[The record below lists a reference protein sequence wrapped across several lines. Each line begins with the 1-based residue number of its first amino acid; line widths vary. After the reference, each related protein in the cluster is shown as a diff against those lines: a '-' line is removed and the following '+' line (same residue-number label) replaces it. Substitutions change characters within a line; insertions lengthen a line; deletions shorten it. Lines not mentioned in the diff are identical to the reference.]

1 MSQSRWQRGVAA
13 LTAIYITRMLG
24 LFMIFPVF
32 SLYANELAGANK
44 TLVGIA
50 LGIYGLSQ
58 GLLQIPCGW
67 LSDRFGR
74 KPVIAAGLLLFVAGS
89 LLAATA
95 TTITMMI
102 AARAVQ
108 GMGAIAAVTLAYA
121 TDITPSEKLGKV
133 MAILGGSIGMAF
145 VLSLIIGPLVAAWI
159 GVAGL
164 FYLIALIAGL
174 ALVASLRLPLVA
186 TRPQTAA
193 TGHYDKRQLMQAAAA
208 IFFLHGVF
216 TAPFLVL
223 PPLLVDAG
231 IAKANHW
238 WLYLPANLVALCFM
252 RVKATPHPLNFGIS
266 YLLLA
271 VGTGLLAM
279 PFGTWWLLFALS
291 IYFIAFYRLE
301 TGLPHWV
308 AQNAAPDSRGKA
320 MGGAYRLA
328 RRAWSGDGLL
338 FQCAI
343 PRQLLRWRGGG
354 APVARPAAGDRPA
367 AARRRLRLR
376 RAPFAENRQ
385 NHYTTRRKTPQYL
398 INN

>member
-1 MSQSRWQRGVAA
+1 MATSWQRGIAI
-13 LTAIYITRMLG
+13 LTGIYVSRMLG
-24 LFMIFPVF
+24 LFMVFPVF
-32 SLYANELAGANK
+32 SLYASELAGANK
-44 TLVGIA
+44 TLVGVA

-58 GLLQIPCGW
+58 GLLQLPCGW

-121 TDITPSEKLGKV
+121 TDITPGEKLGKV

-145 VLSLIIGPLVAAWI
+145 VLSLIIGPLIAAWI

-174 ALVASLRLPLVA
+174 ALVVSLRLPLVA

-216 TAPFLVL
+216 TATFLVL

-308 AQNAAPDSRGKA
+308 AHIASPDARGRA
-320 MGGAYRLA
+320 MGLYSSAQFLG
-328 RRAWSGDGLL
+328 S
-338 FQCAI
+338 FC
-343 PRQLLRWRGGG
+343 GG
-354 APVARPAAGDRPA
+354 AVAGRLWHDLSPATVLLPLVA
-367 AARRRLRLR
+367 ACACAALLLLKIGKTTTLR
-376 RAPFAENRQ
+376 AAT
-385 NHYTTRRKTPQYL
+385 HSDS
-398 INN
+398 